1 MASSTSRTPSAP
13 STALDDSMSAMRNA
27 GTRLAAVTDHSDTVI
42 GFVTMEDV
50 LEELVGEAA

>member
-1 MASSTSRTPSAP
+1 
-13 STALDDSMSAMRNA
+13 MSAMRNA

-50 LEELVGEAA
+50 LEELVVGEAA